1 MKKRENDPIK
11 GVYRNQGEGV
21 KHEGFDNLNVY

>member
-1 MKKRENDPIK
+1 MKKREDNPIK

-21 KHEGFDNLNVY
+21 EDERFDN

>member
-1 MKKRENDPIK
+1 LLMKKRENNPIK

-21 KHEGFDNLNVY
+21 ENEGFDN